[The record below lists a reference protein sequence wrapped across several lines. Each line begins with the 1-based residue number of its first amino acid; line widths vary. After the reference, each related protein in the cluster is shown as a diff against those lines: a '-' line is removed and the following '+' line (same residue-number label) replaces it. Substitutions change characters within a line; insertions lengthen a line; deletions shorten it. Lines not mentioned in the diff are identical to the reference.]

1 MCCRADEDVSEIDGG
16 EMMDEEIKKYAI
28 DIIADFNPY
37 IAAIK
42 TTFEK
47 TCSISDK
54 ILIKKLMRLLS
65 GQMNDMNSQIKLASY
80 FQRESPKYY
89 KNMQRLIYVINAIN
103 SDDKIDVISNLLR
116 SLSMNLIDLKMF
128 WRLVDIV
135 DKMYYDDI
143 VEFANLVSQKT
154 SLGKYYNIFIL
165 QEYGLASCTNEFTIA
180 AMEGNREYQITKIGL
195 ELVRCGCDSDHY
207 DSYKEI

>member
-1 MCCRADEDVSEIDGG
+1 
-16 EMMDEEIKKYAI
+16 
-28 DIIADFNPY
+28 
-37 IAAIK
+37 
-42 TTFEK
+42 
-47 TCSISDK
+47 
-54 ILIKKLMRLLS
+54 MRLLS